1 VEASWSA
8 KSTKINETGFD
19 TVKSQQGYAT
29 LFQIAANITVSILY
43 GRALHPD
50 HGLQVLHSPIDVCDL
65 MQLRENWINDMR
77 IYPESAPVWARLPLG
92 NLTGY
97 AAYMEVRFVL
107 DDGSSGTWIC
117 LT

>member
-1 VEASWSA
+1 M
-8 KSTKINETGFD
+8 
-19 TVKSQQGYAT
+19 
-29 LFQIAANITVSILY
+29 IALGHSS
-43 GRALHPD
+43 
-50 HGLQVLHSPIDVCDL
+50 VLHGIHTMLLCRMS
-65 MQLRENWINDMR
+65 MQLRENWLNDMR